1 VEESGNPLQGI
12 SGGSRRG
19 PSQAA
24 YTDIDGTV
32 TAYNTI
38 FAFLRFDAGHFRK
51 AEAEGFLE
59 GLRAAARSGVPRSVT
74 NARYF
79 SWWRGRSVSEVR
91 ELGERWADFQAAS
104 PDSWAF
110 LEPVASLLDKHT
122 AAGRRIVAVSAS
134 FEPAL
139 VRVRR
144 RWPHLEL
151 LCTFPTAANGIYTGD
166 IEEALVGDAKARAVA
181 AHAARFSV
189 DLSRSFAY
197 GDHSSDLP
205 FMALAGE
212 SLLVT
217 PAAQNAPDPVPASD
231 LVPAAAVKV

>member
-1 VEESGNPLQGI
+1 MEESENPL
-12 SGGSRRG
+12 
-19 PSQAA
+19 QAA

-38 FAFLRFDAGHFRK
+38 FEFLRFDAGHSRK
-51 AEAEGFLE
+51 AEAEDFLE
-59 GLRAAARSGVPRSVT
+59 GLRAAARNGVPRSVT

-79 SWWRGRSVSEVR
+79 SWWRGRSVSEVQ

-104 PDSWAF
+104 TDGWSF
-110 LEPVASLLDKHT
+110 LEPVTSLLDKHT
-122 AAGRRIVAVSAS
+122 AEGRRIVAVTAS

-151 LCTFPTAANGIYTGD
+151 LCTRPAASNGIYTGD
-166 IEEALVGDAKARAVA
+166 IEEALVADAKARAVA
-181 AHAARFSV
+181 AHAVEFSV
-189 DLSRSFAY
+189 DLSGSFAY

-217 PAAQNAPDPVPASD
+217 PAA
-231 LVPAAAVKV
+231 VKV